1 MSWFEGVHAMRPD
14 YQTPQLLRRRFLRHG
29 GVGGLLGLM
38 VFGAASMLPGCG
50 FQLRGGTASRLPFS
64 KLYTTFSANS
74 PIGIEFKRS
83 LRSVGGTEVVDTPT
97 SAQAW
102 LEVLGEV
109 RDRQVLGF
117 SRTGSARE
125 YQLRLQLHWR
135 LHDGRG
141 HEMIAPTRISLFRDV
156 TAADAQQLVAK
167 QEEDAFL
174 YQDMTTDLVQQ
185 LLRQLASVRPA
196 DG

>member
-1 MSWFEGVHAMRPD
+1 MWWFEGGRTMDPD
-14 YQTPQLLRRRFLRHG
+14 GSTPHLLRRGFFRQ
-29 GVGGLLGLM
+29 GGLLGAL
-38 VFGAASMLPGCG
+38 VLGAVCGLPGCG
-50 FQLRGGTASRLPFS
+50 FQLRGGTASQLPFS
-64 KLYTTFSANS
+64 KLYTTFSPNS

-83 LRSVGGTEVVDTPT
+83 LRSIGGTEVVETPT

-141 HEMIAPTRISLFRDV
+141 HEMIAPTRILLARDV

-167 QEEDAFL
+167 QEEDSFL
-174 YQDMTTDLVQQ
+174 YQDMTVDLVQQ

-196 DG
+196 D

>member
-1 MSWFEGVHAMRPD
+1 MRPD
-14 YQTPQLLRRRFLRHG
+14 YQTPQLLRRRFLRHGG

-141 HEMIAPTRISLFRDV
+141 HEMISPTRISLSRDV

-167 QEEDAFL
+167 QEEDALL
-174 YQDMTTDLVQQ
+174 YQDMTIDLVQQ